1 MAISPPIR
9 GCFHASFL
17 WDIVEVFCLL
27 SYCFIRIAG
36 KCCLM
41 GRDLDSD
48 VYEAAVLYNTFYFSF
63 SLPSKMVL
71 RILIFLLKNWGG
83 DAD

>member
-1 MAISPPIR
+1 
-9 GCFHASFL
+9 
-17 WDIVEVFCLL
+17 
-27 SYCFIRIAG
+27 
-36 KCCLM
+36 M